1 MLTTVNLVITF
12 YIKTTTV
19 CFSSPTYSRGGPYW
33 KYILTKKMHVYSHI
47 FKG

>member
-19 CFSSPTYSRGGPYW
+19 CFSSPTYSRGVPIGN
-33 KYILTKKMHVYSHI
+33 I
-47 FKG
+47 F